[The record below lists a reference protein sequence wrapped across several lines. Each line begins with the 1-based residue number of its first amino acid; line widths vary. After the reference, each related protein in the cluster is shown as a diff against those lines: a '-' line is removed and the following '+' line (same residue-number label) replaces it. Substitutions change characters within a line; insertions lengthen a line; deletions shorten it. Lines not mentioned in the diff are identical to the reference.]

1 MIYSY
6 KSRPPFMGGL
16 EKIIR
21 EVRCWPLYFIKGIY
35 IKSRPPFMGGLEKI
49 IREVRCWPLYF
60 IKG

>member
-1 MIYSY
+1 
-6 KSRPPFMGGL
+6 MGGL